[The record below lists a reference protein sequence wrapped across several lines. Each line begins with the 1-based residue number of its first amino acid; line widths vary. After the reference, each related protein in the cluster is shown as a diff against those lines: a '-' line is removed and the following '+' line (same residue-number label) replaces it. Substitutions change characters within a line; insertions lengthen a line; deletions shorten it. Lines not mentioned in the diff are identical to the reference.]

1 MIDRGSG
8 RSGRSDSEGVRRT
21 NSIHLFIMHIV
32 FSIHFIDFINSRAY
46 IAERGDN
53 AYGSRF
59 HACPIIIYTRG
70 E

>member
-1 MIDRGSG
+1 
-8 RSGRSDSEGVRRT
+8 
-21 NSIHLFIMHIV
+21 MHIV

-46 IAERGDN
+46 NAERVDN

-70 E
+70 EWGDTLAPRNHTTEQ